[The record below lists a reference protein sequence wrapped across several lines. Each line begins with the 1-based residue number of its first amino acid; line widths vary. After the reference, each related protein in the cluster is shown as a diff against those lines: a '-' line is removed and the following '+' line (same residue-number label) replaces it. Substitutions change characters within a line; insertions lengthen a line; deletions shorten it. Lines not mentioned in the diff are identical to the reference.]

1 MAIQPN
7 PPRFLAHVACGR
19 FRGSRER
26 LAFCRKTRPVWLGFG
41 PRVIGKIKRT
51 LMSVGGQKAA
61 SSMGA
66 G

>member
-19 FRGSRER
+19 FPGSCER
-26 LAFCRKTRPVWLGFG
+26 LAFCRTRPVWLGFG
-41 PRVIGKIKRT
+41 LSVIGKIKRA